1 MKNIK
6 PIVVIYL
13 NVGNL
18 NGDAADAVCKEYIR
32 EIQDDS
38 VIQYII
44 PVRNK
49 ETRIEVFQPT
59 VIVESEKSDLDIIKA
74 LKSKAVKARKYQ
86 LAAHLREA
94 EKELECPGSTSRANT
109 SIKYWQVNLGNE

>member
-18 NGDAADAVCKEYIR
+18 NGDAVDVVCKEYLR

-38 VIQYII
+38 VLQYII
-44 PVRNK
+44 PVRNR
-49 ETRIEVFQPT
+49 ETRIEVFQPNIT
-59 VIVESEKSDLDIIKA
+59 VESEKSDIDIIKA

-86 LAAHLREA
+86 LAVHLREA
-94 EKELECPGSTSRANT
+94 EKELEKPGSTSRTNT
-109 SIKYWQVNLGNE
+109 NIKYWHVNDII